1 MKTSLRR
8 RKTLLAFGCKDDGDD
23 SPPFLVPEEDED
35 KEEEICYIGN
45 CDASRISLTCDGLI
59 CIPGSDSIQVCNP
72 ATRVSRRFPTGE
84 CLVSTRILLH
94 GVTGRIPATSLL
106 HRQRYLDHEHVPKFP
121 TTRSSFGF
129 GKDEVTGEYKVVELR
144 GHPRASLIVGNA
156 MFLIFKPG
164 GGDTSTSFLI
174 GFLSRKDPFMSMV
187 PSTEFR
193 VVSHPNPIYTSD
205 DGGTPYFSELIVLRD
220 RLSVSEMRITNV
232 PHPRLDIWSMV
243 DAVKEGWVKMH
254 SFCLCQL
261 YKSRSSEI
269 RLFTPLAILDD
280 QGDGGVLIV
289 WDYQESLFMSYPKNF
304 LLNKVSAY
312 ARVVASSYFQT
323 LVPVP

>member
-1 MKTSLRR
+1 MFIESHNFVKKHLMKTSRRR

-23 SPPFLVPEEDED
+23 SPPFLFPEEDED

-45 CDASRISLTCDGLI
+45 CDVSRISLACDGLI

-72 ATRVSRRFPTGE
+72 ATRVSRKFPTGE
-84 CLVSTRILLH
+84 SLVPATILLH
-94 GVTGRIPATSLL
+94 EGTGRSRRQQARLDSVKMKLRMRIKSLSYVVIL
-106 HRQRYLDHEHVPKFP
+106 LP
-121 TTRSSFGF
+121 RSS
-129 GKDEVTGEYKVVELR
+129 L
-144 GHPRASLIVGNA
+144 GNA

-174 GFLSRKDPFMSMV
+174 WFLSRKDPPSMSMV
-187 PSTEFR
+187 SSTGSLLIFGNLTLQELLRLIFILKSLIR
-193 VVSHPNPIYTSD
+193 VVSHPNPIYSSD
-205 DGGTPYFSELIVLRD
+205 DGGTPYFSELLVLRD

-232 PHPRLDIWSMV
+232 PHPPLDIWSMV

-254 SFCLCQL
+254 SLCLCQL
-261 YKSRSSEI
+261 YKPRSSEI

-289 WDYQESLFMSYPKNF
+289 WNYQESLFMSYPK
-304 LLNKVSAY
+304 KC
-312 ARVVASSYFQT
+312 
-323 LVPVP
+323 PP